1 MLKKSLQI
9 KITILK
15 LAQKIVK
22 NYVPRWIIFSIDL
35 LLCLIAINTAFFFVS
50 TLQPSGLSFLNI
62 TWELGAILFIQCI
75 FFFIFQSYQGLVRY
89 SSFKDAIKQL
99 QVTVSCVATVLVI
112 NHIDFYFFSHK
123 LIYDAG
129 ILIYGFIAYSLLF
142 FFRITVKRIYEL
154 INHSN
159 HKSLKK
165 AYILGTSV
173 SDVAMAEGLVSQNF
187 NQFNIIGFI
196 SIDSNSTRNKI
207 FNLPIYS
214 IDEIKHSNYYSK
226 SLIVS
231 DQTLT
236 KLKKSSKDT
245 INELLELKIK
255 IYKLPKIVDWDH
267 TDFKNLKEIKIED
280 LLRRNPIKLNNKKLF
295 QIYEN
300 KTVLVT
306 GAAGSI
312 GSEIVRQLISFDP
325 DKILLLDQAETP
337 LHELTV
343 ELQKDYPNLKFEKII
358 ANVRDKNRISQIF
371 KTYLPEIVF
380 HGAAY
385 KHVPMMED
393 NPVESLSVNYKGTRI
408 IADLAIKYK
417 AERFVFIST
426 DKAVNPT
433 NIMGASK
440 RAAELYIQS
449 LSKDLNTKV
458 NFITTRFGNVL
469 GSNGSVIPHFQK
481 QIKNNGPVTVTHPE
495 ITRYFMTID
504 EACQLVLEAG
514 AMGKGGE
521 IYVFDMGKP
530 VKIVDLAHQLIRLTG
545 LTPNVD
551 IKVEFT
557 GLRPGEKL
565 YEELLADK
573 ETTLPTHHNKI
584 MIAKASHYFDQSKIS
599 LLHSLNSNIENYKTE
614 KTLMDLKKL
623 VPEYSSAIHKNEK
636 DKLSHTNKRLQN

>member
-9 KITILK
+9 KRTTLK
-15 LAQKIVK
+15 LAQKTVK
-22 NYVPRWIIFSIDL
+22 NYVPRWMIFTIDL
-35 LLCLIAINTAFFFVS
+35 FLCFLAVNTAFFFVS
-50 TLQPSGLSFLNI
+50 TLSPSGLSFLNI
-62 TWELGAILFIQCI
+62 TWEAGVILLTQCV
-75 FFFIFQSYQGLVRY
+75 FFFIFRSYHGLVRY

-99 QVTVSCVATVLVI
+99 QVTVCCVATVLII

-142 FFRITVKRIYEL
+142 FFRITVKRIYEIL
-154 INHSN
+154 NHSN
-159 HKSLKK
+159 SKGIRK

-173 SDVAMAEGLVSQNF
+173 TDVAMAEGLVSQNF

-196 SIDSNSTRNKI
+196 SNDNNSTRNRI

-214 IDEIKHSNYYSK
+214 IEEIKNSNYYSN
-226 SLIVS
+226 SVIVS

-236 KLKKSSKDT
+236 RLKKSSKDT

-312 GSEIVRQLISFDP
+312 GSEIVRQLIAFDP
-325 DKILLLDQAETP
+325 EKILLLDQAETP

-343 ELQKDYPNLKFEKII
+343 ELKRDHPHLKFEKII
-358 ANVRDKNRISQIF
+358 ANVRDKNRINQIF
-371 KTYLPEIVF
+371 QTYLPEIVF

-393 NPVESLSVNYKGTRI
+393 NPLESLSVNYKGTRI
-408 IADLAIKYK
+408 LADLAIKYK

-449 LSKDLNTKV
+449 LSKDLNTQV

-469 GSNGSVIPHFQK
+469 GSNGSVIPHFQR

-551 IKVEFT
+551 IKIEFT

-584 MIAKASHYFDQSKIS
+584 MIAKASHCFDQSKIS
-599 LLHSLNSNIENYKTE
+599 LLHSLNSNIKDYKKE
-614 KTLMDLKKL
+614 ETLIDLKKL
-623 VPEYSSAIHKNEK
+623 VPEYATAINKNEK
-636 DKLSHTNKRLQN
+636 DKSYYTKKRLQN

>member
-1 MLKKSLQI
+1 MLKKNLQI

-35 LLCLIAINTAFFFVS
+35 FLCLIAINTAFFFVS
-50 TLQPSGLSFLNI
+50 TLQPNGLSFVNI
-62 TWELGAILFIQCI
+62 TWELAAILLIQCI
-75 FFFIFQSYQGLVRY
+75 FFVVFQSYQGLVRY

-99 QVTVSCVATVLVI
+99 QVTLSCVTTVLVI

-154 INHSN
+154 LNQSN
-159 HKSLKK
+159 SKDIRK

-173 SDVAMAEGLVSQNF
+173 TDVAMAEGLVSQNF
-187 NQFNIIGFI
+187 NQFNIVGFI
-196 SIDSNSTRNKI
+196 STESNSTRNRI

-214 IDEIKHSNYYSK
+214 LDEIKNSNYYSK
-226 SLIVS
+226 SVIVS

-236 KLKKSSKDT
+236 KLKRSSKDT
-245 INELLELKIK
+245 ITELLELKIK

-300 KTVLVT
+300 KTIVVT

-312 GSEIVRQLISFDP
+312 GSEIVRQLIPFDP

-358 ANVRDKNRISQIF
+358 ANVRDKNRMNQIF
-371 KTYLPEIVF
+371 QTYLPEIVF

-393 NPVESLSVNYKGTRI
+393 NPLESLSVNFKGTKNL
-408 IADLAIKYK
+408 ADLAIKYK

-440 RAAELYIQS
+440 RAAELYIQYLAS
-449 LSKDLNTKV
+449 DLNNGV

-481 QIKNNGPVTVTHPE
+481 QIENSGPVTVTHPK

-530 VKIVDLAHQLIRLTG
+530 VKIIDLAHQLIRLTG
-545 LTPNVD
+545 LIPEVD
-551 IKVEFT
+551 IKIKFT

-573 ETTLPTHHNKI
+573 ETTLPTHHEKI
-584 MIAKASHYFDQSKIS
+584 MIAKASHCFDKSKLS
-599 LLHSLNSNIENYKTE
+599 LLNSLNKNIRESKTN
-614 KTLMDLKKL
+614 KSLIALHSL
-623 VPEYSSAIHKNEK
+623 VPEYSSAITKNNLDTSAATK
-636 DKLSHTNKRLQN
+636 QRLQK